1 MPSQLVLTLVI
12 LVVAVALLLSE
23 RLRADLVALLVVV
36 ALGVTG
42 VLTPSEAFSGFASS
56 AVVTIVA
63 IFVLS
68 EALRLTGVTERAGAR
83 LERVGRGSER
93 RLVVVIMLTGAVLSL
108 FMNNIAAA
116 AILLPAVSGLARN
129 SGNRVAP
136 SRLLIPLAFA
146 TILGGMATL
155 FTTTNLV
162 ASGILRYQNLPGF
175 GVLDFVPV
183 GAPMAVAGI
192 AYMAIW
198 GRRLLPSRAPAQDS
212 QPAHAPRPNLVEVY
226 RLGERLFRARV
237 PADSCFDGMRLAE
250 SGLRE
255 TYGVNV
261 VALERRGELTPA
273 PPAETILRV
282 GDIVFLEGRQEDF
295 RAGAAASCLELLP
308 ASDWRIGDLESES
321 VVIVEAVL
329 APRSTLLGQTL
340 RLSRFREK
348 YGMTVLGIWR
358 GGRPIRTHLGD
369 LPLVF
374 GDALLLQGPR
384 TQVQLL
390 RTEPDLI
397 LLNGSGAERP
407 APPAPG
413 KRWLALGIMGATVI
427 LSAFNTPLI
436 GVIMLG
442 GALLTVLVGI
452 LAMDQAYG
460 AIEWRSVFLVA
471 GMLPL
476 GLAMTLSGAAGLLAD
491 KLLLVLGP
499 AGPMALL
506 AGLVL
511 LTIALTQAMHGAAVV
526 AVMTPIAIQA
536 AQQTGLDPR
545 ALAMGVALAS
555 SMAFITPL
563 GHPVNVLVMGPGGYR
578 FRDYRKA
585 GGLLTLMLFGLLM
598 LLLPIFWPL
607 TVH

>member
-1 MPSQLVLTLVI
+1 MTSQLLLTLVI
-12 LVVAVALLLSE
+12 LVIAVALFLSE
-23 RLRADLVALLVVV
+23 RLRADWVALLVVV
-36 ALGVTG
+36 ALGLTG

-68 EALRLTGVTERAGAR
+68 EALRLTGVTERAGALLSR
-83 LERVGRGSER
+83 IGHGSEL
-93 RLVVVIMLTGAVLSL
+93 RLVVVIMLAGAILSL

-116 AILLPAVSGLARN
+116 AILLPAVMGLARN
-129 SGNRVAP
+129 AGNRVSP

-162 ASGILRYQNLPGF
+162 ASGILRYQDLPGF
-175 GVLDFVPV
+175 GVLDFAPV
-183 GAPMAVAGI
+183 GAPMAAAGI
-192 AYMAIW
+192 IYLAIW
-198 GRRLLPSRAPAQDS
+198 GRRLLPSSTPPQDAHPVRPA
-212 QPAHAPRPNLVEVY
+212 RPDLVEVY
-226 RLGERLFRARV
+226 RLDERLFRARV
-237 PADSCFDGMRLAE
+237 PEDSCFNGLPLAE

-261 VALERRGELTPA
+261 VALQRQGDVIPA
-273 PPAETILRV
+273 PSAETTLAA

-295 RAGAAASCLELLP
+295 REGGAASCLEFLP
-308 ASDWRIGDLESES
+308 ASDWRLRDLESET
-321 VVIVEAVL
+321 VILVEAVL
-329 APRSTLLGQTL
+329 APRSTLLGQSL
-340 RLSRFREK
+340 RVARFREK
-348 YGMTVLGIWR
+348 YGMTVLAIWR
-358 GGRPIRTHLGD
+358 GGRPIRTNLGD
-369 LPLVF
+369 LPLAF

-384 TQVQLL
+384 GQIPLL

-397 LLNGSGAERP
+397 LLDGAETGQP
-407 APPAPG
+407 ATPVPG
-413 KRWLALGIMGATVI
+413 KRSLALAIMGATLI
-427 LSAFNTPLI
+427 LSAFHTPLI

-442 GALLTVLVGI
+442 GALLAVLVGI
-452 LAMDQAYG
+452 LTMDQAYNS
-460 AIEWRSVFLVA
+460 IEWRSIFLVA

-476 GLAMTLSGAAGLLAD
+476 GLAMTTSGAAGLLAD

-506 AGLVL
+506 ASLVL

-536 AQQTGLDPR
+536 AQETGLDPR

-555 SMAFITPL
+555 SIAFITPL

-578 FRDYRKA
+578 FRDFRKV
-585 GGLLTLMLFGLLM
+585 GGLLTALLFGVLM
-598 LLLPIFWPL
+598 VLLPIFWPL
-607 TVH
+607 TAP